1 VVDRAPSDMDD
12 LFDFRL
18 TPSESAAQHP
28 SRRAAREADS
38 TRRAPSKRQSRAV
51 VRSARARNEL
61 SRPSGERKAIAKA
74 ERTVEQAPMRRPRSL
89 EPAAPATRKLR
100 GSELRSMHRAAPKAP
115 RKHPVS
121 VLVTMAAV
129 GGMFAVAGLPAYAVS
144 NGTTTLAADDKKSSF
159 SQSIIVD
166 AQSAS
171 VAPTRDGYRAT
182 TPQQLA
188 EMSKDALR
196 AENNANYLAS
206 GARELGDDYPWP
218 YELATFQGGGL
229 SPLNYFYRE
238 CVDFVAWRLN
248 RDAGFYEEPYKWVWS
263 TLTPTGG
270 NAYQWK
276 YAWQSHGWTISSTP
290 IVGSV
295 AWFGSNHVSYVKAV
309 LDGGYVLVEEYNFN
323 PGVYGQRTLA
333 ISDVDAFL
341 YPPPA

>member
-1 VVDRAPSDMDD
+1 MVERMPSDMDD

-18 TPSESAAQHP
+18 TPSEPGTQHV
-28 SRRAAREADS
+28 SRRAAREAS
-38 TRRAPSKRQSRAV
+38 GSRAASSNRESRV
-51 VRSARARNEL
+51 EVRSARVRARP
-61 SRPSGERKAIAKA
+61 SRPANAIDEIAPKAPA
-74 ERTVEQAPMRRPRSL
+74 ESTRRS
-89 EPAAPATRKLR
+89 AFGAPATRRLR
-100 GSELRSMHRAAPKAP
+100 RSELRSIHKSAPKAP
-115 RKHPVS
+115 RKNPLS
-121 VLVTMAAV
+121 VLLTMAAV
-129 GGMFAVAGLPAYAVS
+129 GGMFAVAGLPAYAMS
-144 NGTTTLAADDKKSSF
+144 TNPATLAADRASAT
-159 SQSIIVD
+159 SQSMVVD
-166 AQSAS
+166 AQSATI
-171 VAPTRDGYRAT
+171 APTRDGYRAT

-196 AENNANYLAS
+196 AENNAEYLAS
-206 GARELGDDYPWP
+206 GARDLGDDYPWP

-248 RDAGFYEEPYKWVWS
+248 RDAGYYEEPYKWVWS

-295 AWFGSNHVSYVKAV
+295 AWFSSNHVSYVKAV

-323 PGVYGQRTLA
+323 PGVYGQRTIA
-333 ISDVDAFL
+333 VTDVDAFL

>member
-1 VVDRAPSDMDD
+1 M
-12 LFDFRL
+12 L
-18 TPSESAAQHP
+18 
-28 SRRAAREADS
+28 RRS
-38 TRRAPSKRQSRAV
+38 
-51 VRSARARNEL
+51 
-61 SRPSGERKAIAKA
+61 
-74 ERTVEQAPMRRPRSL
+74 

-100 GSELRSMHRAAPKAP
+100 RSELRSIRRSAPKAP

-121 VLVTMAAV
+121 VLVTMVAV
-129 GGMFAVAGLPAYAVS
+129 TGMFAVAGLPAYAMS
-144 NGTTTLAADDKKSSF
+144 TKTTTLAADRASTS

-171 VAPTRDGYRAT
+171 IAPTRDGYRAT

-196 AENNANYLAS
+196 ADNNAEYLAS

-248 RDAGFYEEPYKWVWS
+248 RDAGYYAEPYKWVWS

-295 AWFGSNHVSYVKAV
+295 AWFSSNHVSYVKAV

-333 ISDVDAFL
+333 IADVDAFL